1 MRPDMHHL
9 LVERGH
15 SGRAWSTGKG
25 WRGRARFRHAD
36 PEDGDG
42 WLPPRHRP
50 QFSENLAPLRR
61 YLAAQVGRPWGLVHS
76 EICTRIDAGS
86 AVQYHILQHLYDDL
100 AVRVREDGSGVL
112 WYVRRWGGEAR
123 LDARWGPSLYAC
135 PRSGLLRRVRRR
147 RVPETVTP
155 LDRLPGDAEDRD
167 HRLLAGQWYAITWGR
182 DPLAGEPLI
191 VHKRQLNRRQL
202 RDLGLRS

>member
-25 WRGRARFRHAD
+25 WRARARFRHAD

-50 QFSENLAPLRR
+50 NFSENLAPLRR
-61 YLAAQVGRPWGLVHS
+61 YLAAQVGRPWDLVHS
-76 EICTRIDAGS
+76 KIRARIDAGS

-100 AVRVREDGSGVL
+100 AVRVREDENGVL
-112 WYVRRWGGEAR
+112 HFFGRWGREQR
-123 LDARWGPSLYAC
+123 LDDRWGPSLYVC
-135 PRSGLLRRVRRR
+135 PRSGLVRRVRRSR
-147 RVPETVTP
+147 KAEVVPQV
-155 LDRLPGDAEDRD
+155 DRLPGDADDQD
-167 HRLLAGQWYAITWGR
+167 HRRIAGQWYAVTWAP
-182 DPLAGEPLI
+182 DPLTGQPTI
-191 VHKRQLNRRQL
+191 IHKRQLNRRQL
-202 RDLGLRS
+202 RDLGLRR

>member
-15 SGRAWSTGKG
+15 SGRSTGKG
-25 WRGRARFRHAD
+25 WHSRVRFRDAD

-50 QFSENLAPLRR
+50 HFSENLAPLRR
-61 YLAAQVGRPWGLVHS
+61 YLSAQVGRPWDLVHS
-76 EICTRIDAGS
+76 EIRARNDADS

-100 AVRVREDGSGVL
+100 AVRVREDEDGVL
-112 WYVRRWGGEAR
+112 RYSGRWGRELR
-123 LDARWGPSLYAC
+123 LDARWGPSLYVC
-135 PRSGLLRRVRRR
+135 PRSGLVRRVRRR
-147 RVPETVTP
+147 RVPEVVHP
-155 LDRLPGDAEDRD
+155 FDCLPGAAEDHD
-167 HRLLAGQWYAITWGR
+167 HRLIAGQWYAVTWGR
-182 DPLAGEPLI
+182 DPLTSKPVI